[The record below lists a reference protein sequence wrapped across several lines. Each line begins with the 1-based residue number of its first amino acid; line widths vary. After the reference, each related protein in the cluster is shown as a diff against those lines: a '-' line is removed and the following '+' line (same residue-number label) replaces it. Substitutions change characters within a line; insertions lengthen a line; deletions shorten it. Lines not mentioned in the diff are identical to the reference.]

1 MSDAPGIASHSVLQN
16 QADVVT
22 RKRPE
27 CAHFSAFT
35 DPIPDTFGSS
45 ADHPSQNINRQR
57 KVLLC
62 KKEHSA
68 ILVAQ
73 VAAIER
79 RQLCFV
85 SFPAKHN
92 GPSDEG
98 DSGRQVTGSVY
109 F

>member
-1 MSDAPGIASHSVLQN
+1 MSGALGIASHSVPQN
-16 QADVVT
+16 EADVVT

-27 CAHFSAFT
+27 CAHLSAFT
-35 DPIPDTFGSS
+35 DPISDTFGSS
-45 ADHPSQNINRQR
+45 AGDPSQNINHQR

-73 VAAIER
+73 VAAIES

-98 DSGRQVTGSVY
+98 DSGRHVTGSVC